1 MGQGIPNI
9 VISYPIGDEDC
20 ELQESRSEFF
30 TEMSE
35 WADVTLINPERE
47 IPDKLENEPIDLY
60 HMAKRRTE
68 GLNNLQYAQEYGVDT
83 INPASGARRVNN
95 RVDTLEMLEDLGIPV
110 PEWDV
115 GSHDEVH
122 IDPPAVV
129 KTRRETEDGKHDID
143 YLWDDSDTYDGRM
156 LVQEFIDH
164 DEVLK
169 LYNVGEEVRTVRL
182 DDDRDDNHVDPRHA
196 AAEEIETP
204 DYVEQY
210 AQQIRDETGLEL
222 FEADVLEEG
231 REVLD
236 VNSVPF
242 LADTE
247 DGMELYEEAIREAAY
262 N

>member
-1 MGQGIPNI
+1 MAQKIPNI

-20 ELQESRSEFF
+20 ELQESRSSFF

-35 WADVTLINPERE
+35 WADVTLINPKRE
-47 IPDKLENEPIDLY
+47 IPEKLENEPIDLY

-68 GLNNLQYAQEYGVDT
+68 GLNNLQYAQEYGVNT

-95 RVDTLEMLEDLGIPV
+95 RVDTLEMLEDLNIPV
-110 PEWDV
+110 PRWDV

-122 IDPPAVV
+122 IEPPAVL
-129 KTRRETEDGKHDID
+129 KTRRETEEGKHNIK
-143 YLWDDSDTYDGRM
+143 YLLDENDSYDGRM

-169 LYNVGEEVRTVRL
+169 LYNVGNEVRTVRL
-182 DDDRDDNHVDPRHA
+182 DDDRDENHVDPRHA

-204 DYVEQY
+204 EYVENY
-210 AQQIRDETGLEL
+210 AQQIRNETGLEL
-222 FEADVLEEG
+222 FEVDVIEG
-231 REVLD
+231 GKEVLD

-242 LADTE
+242 LADTA
-247 DGMELYEEAIREAAY
+247 DGMGLYEKAIRMAY
-262 N
+262 Q